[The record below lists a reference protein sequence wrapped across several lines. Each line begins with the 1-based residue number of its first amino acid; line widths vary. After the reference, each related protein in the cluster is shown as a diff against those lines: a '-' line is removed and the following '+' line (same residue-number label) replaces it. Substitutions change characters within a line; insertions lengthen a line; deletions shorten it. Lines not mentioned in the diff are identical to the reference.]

1 MRSTNILKAVC
12 FTLVLFCLSNSSWAE
27 VREYN
32 LVVSYKSVNFTG
44 RDTQAMTI
52 NGSIPGPTLWFQQ
65 GDIARIHVR
74 NEMEEETSIHW
85 HGILLP
91 NLQDGV
97 PYLTTPPIQPET
109 TYTYEFPLKH
119 SGTYWYHS
127 HTGLQEQ
134 RGVYGSIVI
143 EPAVPSVKKDIDH
156 VVVFSDWTD
165 ENPDEVLRT
174 LKSSNDYYSL
184 KKGSMQS
191 LSGAIRADAL
201 GDVFQRSLMRMPPMD
216 VSDIAYDGFLVNGQ
230 PSESLNALP
239 GQKVRLRIINASA
252 STYFYLQFAGGSM
265 RVVSADGVD
274 VKPVDM
280 KRFLISVAETYD
292 VIINVPDKGA
302 YEFRATA
309 QDGSGY
315 TSLFIGSGE
324 RVAAPDV
331 PKPNF
336 YKMHSGHDMSSG
348 EMKGMMK
355 YEGSMNMP
363 MNGLP
368 QAPYDNLR
376 SPVST
381 ALSKDLPMREVRL
394 ELTGDMERYVW
405 SINGKVLNE
414 ADVIR
419 IKKGEN
425 VRFILV
431 NKTMMHHPMHLHG
444 HFFRVVNK
452 HGDYSPLKHTFD
464 VPPLGQR
471 VIEFYANEEKD
482 WFFHC
487 HVLYHLKAGMA
498 RIVHYEKSD
507 LDPLIAG
514 IRKKLFKEHWY
525 VWANASILTQMTE
538 GQVVAADTRNTLR
551 GTWEAGWDEDY
562 EAMLTYERY
571 FNRFFQAFTGGVLTD
586 GEQEDRGIIGIRYL
600 LPLLFESALWVDTE
614 GDVRLTVDKEIQ
626 LTDRLYAF
634 GEFQYDTESKEE
646 WSAGA
651 GWTLSRHFS
660 IVGQYHSE
668 YKGGAGINIRF

>member
-1 MRSTNILKAVC
+1 
-12 FTLVLFCLSNSSWAE
+12 
-27 VREYN
+27 
-32 LVVSYKSVNFTG
+32 
-44 RDTQAMTI
+44 
-52 NGSIPGPTLWFQQ
+52 
-65 GDIARIHVR
+65 
-74 NEMEEETSIHW
+74 
-85 HGILLP
+85 
-91 NLQDGV
+91 
-97 PYLTTPPIQPET
+97 
-109 TYTYEFPLKH
+109 
-119 SGTYWYHS
+119 
-127 HTGLQEQ
+127 
-134 RGVYGSIVI
+134 
-143 EPAVPSVKKDIDH
+143 
-156 VVVFSDWTD
+156 
-165 ENPDEVLRT
+165 
-174 LKSSNDYYSL
+174 
-184 KKGSMQS
+184 
-191 LSGAIRADAL
+191 
-201 GDVFQRSLMRMPPMD
+201 
-216 VSDIAYDGFLVNGQ
+216 
-230 PSESLNALP
+230 
-239 GQKVRLRIINASA
+239 
-252 STYFYLQFAGGSM
+252 
-265 RVVSADGVD
+265 
-274 VKPVDM
+274 M

-471 VIEFYANEEKD
+471 FIEFYANEEKD